1 MRPSILV
8 MLARATV
15 YFLARDSRRT
25 PTYTPP
31 LASTQTG
38 VSEND
43 ITNAAPIRL
52 LRPYIAADIITRP
65 RLLRLLEHG
74 ASLTLVVAPAGYGK
88 TTLIADWLETCDLPA
103 AWLTFD
109 AEVTDFHH
117 FLTHLLTVMRAAVP
131 DCCSDI
137 VQELLAARTLP
148 APDVIADMLH
158 TAFAALDQEVV
169 LVLDDYHTVVAP
181 EAHSLLAELLR
192 LPPTPLRIVLAARH
206 DPPLPLMKLRAYGK
220 LVEIRSQ
227 DLSFT
232 VAEAAQFLTD
242 SLTAPLDEREFGDLV
257 RGMEGWA
264 ASLRLAQLYLRREQ
278 GYASLARA
286 LEVGARHARE
296 FLAEE
301 VFSGLPPAIQE
312 FLMRTAILERLSARV
327 CAALSADG
335 DPATAEAN
343 LRWLAA
349 NGVFTVPINDAGG
362 WFHRHA
368 LLRQLAL
375 QQLHM
380 RYSDAEVAT
389 LHRRASQWFAGEGNT
404 EAAIRHAL
412 AAGDVTLAVDTLAQ
426 ARPALMDAARWLEMA
441 HLLHLFSTH
450 QIESD
455 PELLLTRAWF
465 ARSQNNIALQQ
476 ASTRLA
482 GDLLDAHAAVPS
494 TDPAPHRLASL
505 RGEIEALQAHLCY
518 WRSNM
523 ADVVAHSLR
532 ALALLPRAARY
543 VRGFAALFC
552 VVGHRATA
560 SQAATVA
567 FLERY
572 AQELNPDDPM
582 DQLYLLISTASLLA
596 LEGDL
601 SSLAATAD
609 RMLELG
615 VGQPWIEPLGIAH
628 YNRLAVYYFRNE
640 LTEIETLAIKMM
652 THRYQSTPR
661 YIVQAAYVLALTY
674 QAQGRTAD
682 ANAVAAAELAYVE
695 INGITEILPYLHAL
709 RADLALRQGNV
720 EAATALL
727 RESIQLP
734 QVPTATHFI
743 PHMAVL
749 RLYLQQRTPAS
760 LDAAAALIEQMELF
774 WREVANAHI
783 LLELAVLESL
793 YWQARGQET
802 VALETLAQAARLA
815 EPMGC
820 IRIFVDC
827 GLQLDSLLAKL
838 QQTGVTPLL
847 VAAVRAAIASEAS
860 DVQPSLASPSRA
872 ATSSLATPPND
883 DLSILLTFREQEV
896 LQLLGAHLT
905 NQEIA
910 ARLYIS
916 HQTVKR
922 HLISI
927 FRKLD
932 VKNRR
937 AAASYARQ
945 LPPV

>member
-1 MRPSILV
+1 

-52 LRPYIAADIITRP
+52 LRPYIAADIVTRP

-148 APDVIADMLH
+148 SPDVIADMLH

-169 LVLDDYHTVVAP
+169 LVLDDYHTVAAP

-286 LEVGARHARE
+286 LEIGARHARE

-349 NGVFTVPINDAGG
+349 NGVFTVPIDDAGG

-426 ARPALMDAARWLEMA
+426 ARPALMDAARWLEIA
-441 HLLHLFSTH
+441 HLLQYFPSH
-450 QIESD
+450 QIASE
-455 PELLLTRAWF
+455 PELLLTQAWF
-465 ARSQNNIALQQ
+465 ARSQNNVRLLQATLQ
-476 ASTRLA
+476 LLLNLLNTPA
-482 GDLLDAHAAVPS
+482 GSPS
-494 TDPAPHRLASL
+494 TSPSPETARVRGEVEALLASL
-505 RGEIEALQAHLCY
+505 CF
-518 WRSNM
+518 WR
-523 ADVVAHSLR
+523 ADMKGVGDHAMR
-532 ALALLPRAARY
+532 ALVLLPGEARFA
-543 VRGFAALFC
+543 RGFTVLFC
-552 VVGHRATA
+552 VCG
-560 SQAATVA
+560 QWATVSRA
-567 FLERY
+567 AAWAILEEY
-572 AQELNPDDPM
+572 ARNVNPDDPIEKM
-582 DQLYLLISTASLLA
+582 YILTSAASLHALA
-596 LEGDL
+596 ADL
-601 SSLAATAD
+601 PSLATTTD
-609 RMLELG
+609 EMLEIG
-615 VGQPWIEPLGIAH
+615 AGQPWTEPLGVAH
-628 YNRLAVYYFRNE
+628 YNRLAAHYYRNE
-640 LTEIETLAIKMM
+640 LSEVEGLASKMLA
-652 THRYQSTPR
+652 HRYQASPR
-661 YIVQAAYVLALTY
+661 YIVQAVCFLALAY
-674 QAQGRTAD
+674 QAQGRTVDAD
-682 ANAVAAAELAYVE
+682 AVAAAELAFIEAAGVME
-695 INGITEILPYLHAL
+695 MLPYVHAL
-709 RADLALRQGNV
+709 RADLALRQGSV
-720 EAATALL
+720 EAAAALL
-727 RESIQLP
+727 REAAQAPLL
-734 QVPTATHFI
+734 PTATHYI
-743 PHMAVL
+743 PHLAVL
-749 RLYLQQRTPAS
+749 RLYLHQRTPAS
-760 LDAAAALIEQMELF
+760 LDMAEALLERLEHF
-774 WREVANAHI
+774 WSEFGHAHI
-783 LLELAVLESL
+783 LLELAVQKSL

-820 IRIFVDC
+820 IRIFADC
-827 GLQLDSLLAKL
+827 GLQLDGLLAKL

-847 VAAVRAAIASEAS
+847 VVAVRAAIASEAS

-910 ARLYIS
+910 ARLCIS
-916 HQTVKR
+916 PQTVKR
-922 HLISI
+922 HLIGI

-945 LPPV
+945 LPPA